1 MINSGLVS
9 AQNRE
14 RCYWTNIPDVK
25 QPKDRGILLKD
36 ILEERVTERDKART
50 LLTSCGRTTTR
61 EYFGHS
67 QGQMKLTPINTTV
80 DGKARTIKAQ
90 YAKTGPANIFMH
102 ESGNTYSAT
111 GVAVPVRL
119 GHIGNSDAQANRV
132 YSVHGKSV
140 CLQAEAGGGGAKTG
154 LYKIDL
160 PDGDYIIDKLSPI
173 ECERLQTLP
182 DNYTAAVAPTN
193 RYKGI
198 GNGWTVEVIVH
209 IMNQLKYFY
218 QKDTRNE

>member
-1 MINSGLVS
+1 MINSALVS

-36 ILEERVTERDKART
+36 ILEEGVTEREKART
-50 LLTSCGRTTTR
+50 LMSSCGRTTTR

-67 QGQMKLTPINTTV
+67 QGQMKFIPINTTV

-90 YAKTGPANIFMH
+90 YVNTGPANLFTH
-102 ESGNTYSAT
+102 ESGHTYPAT
-111 GVAVPVRL
+111 GVARPVRL

-132 YSVHGKSV
+132 YSVHGKLV

-160 PDGDYIIDKLSPI
+160 PDGDYIIDKLTPI

-209 IMNQLKYFY
+209 IMSPLKHFY
-218 QKDTRNE
+218 RKETRDE